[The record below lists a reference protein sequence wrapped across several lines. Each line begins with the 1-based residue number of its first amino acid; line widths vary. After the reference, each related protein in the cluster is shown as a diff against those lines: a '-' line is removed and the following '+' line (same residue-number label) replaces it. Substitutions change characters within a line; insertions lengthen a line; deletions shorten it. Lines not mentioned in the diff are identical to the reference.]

1 MKLVFLFTRT
11 ELDTANVLVKMQLF
25 LLLSALCKH
34 SEEGLQSTLQALD
47 HYKVH
52 GLSVFM
58 HVESVSWCSERGA
71 RGRLVCH
78 CVVCLLVLERGSR
91 GRLVCLQA
99 PLHALFHSLLAS
111 LCSDFPL
118 NLSSVIL
125 GQYNQVDIVEWQ

>member
-58 HVESVSWCSERGA
+58 HVESVSWCSERVPGGKA
-71 RGRLVCH
+71 
-78 CVVCLLVLERGSR
+78 CL
-91 GRLVCLQA
+91 
-99 PLHALFHSLLAS
+99 S
-111 LCSDFPL
+111 LCMWSLSPRAREGCQGKACLSAGTTTCPL
-118 NLSSVIL
+118 SLSLI
-125 GQYNQVDIVEWQ
+125 